1 MPIELVTVAE
11 IAKEFI
17 VKSGYSF
24 ARLEKADLD
33 ISSGQ
38 WRLIFDVG
46 VTTVIKKTVVV
57 DNSTGKVVGFE

>member
-1 MPIELVTVAE
+1 MTVAE
-11 IAKEFI
+11 IAKQFI
-17 VKSGYSF
+17 VKSGHSF

>member
-1 MPIELVTVAE
+1 VTVAE
-11 IAKEFI
+11 IARHFI
-17 VKSGYSF
+17 VNSGYSF